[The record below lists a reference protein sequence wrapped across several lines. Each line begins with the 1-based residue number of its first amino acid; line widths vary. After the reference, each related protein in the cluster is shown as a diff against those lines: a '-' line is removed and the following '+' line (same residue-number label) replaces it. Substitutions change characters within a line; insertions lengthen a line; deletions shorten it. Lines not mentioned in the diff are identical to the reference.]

1 VRRISL
7 DLDDHTFERLRERA
21 SAERR
26 DPRDQA
32 AVLVEKALMRRI
44 APLYHTP
51 ATTTPRPRIPAA

>member
-21 SAERR
+21 TAERR

-32 AVLVEKALMRRI
+32 AVLVERALLRRV
-44 APLYHTP
+44 APPHTP
-51 ATTTPRPRIPAA
+51 TSTTPRPRTPAA